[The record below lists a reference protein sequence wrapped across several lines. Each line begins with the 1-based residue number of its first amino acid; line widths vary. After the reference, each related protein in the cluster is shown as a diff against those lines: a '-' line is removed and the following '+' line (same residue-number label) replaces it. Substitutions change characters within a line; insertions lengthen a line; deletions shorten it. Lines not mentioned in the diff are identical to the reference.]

1 MIAQLSNGQ
10 ERSRCESWEN
20 MTVASFGGEV
30 GEIQVGSVA
39 GFDDGAIGEVNLNSW
54 VGGRGINTGCIGL

>member
-1 MIAQLSNGQ
+1 
-10 ERSRCESWEN
+10 

-30 GEIQVGSVA
+30 GEIQVGRVA
-39 GFDDGAIGEVNLNSW
+39 GFDDGAIGEVNLNSG

>member
-1 MIAQLSNGQ
+1 
-10 ERSRCESWEN
+10 